1 MNTAGGTV
9 RRPVVDAHAHVFR
22 PVSVH
27 PRGVDQL
34 APAGRDA
41 PVEDLLQVMDDAGV
55 DAAVLV
61 PLDTHDEY
69 VAEVLREHPARFAAV
84 AVARACDLGLEPDA
98 AGHLGP
104 DALEVRR
111 STFGFGALRTS
122 WLGRPGEPVASS
134 PALPLLRHLA
144 EQELVLWTYLP
155 PDQLPLLRPV
165 LDAVPALRVVLNH
178 FGFCPHDMQVDE
190 HGRPRFCDPFPPA
203 DTMEVLRLAEHPG
216 VHVMLSGQYALSG
229 GPAPYADLYEVTG
242 QVVRAY
248 GPRRTLWASDYPWT
262 RNVPGYSAML
272 HLVRQALP
280 DLTDEDLGWVLGGT
294 TLSLFPTLAPHLQ
307 EMH

>member
-1 MNTAGGTV
+1 MNAAGTAV

-22 PVSVH
+22 PASVS
-27 PRGVDQL
+27 PRGVDDL

-41 PVEDLLQVMDDAGV
+41 PVEDLLRVMDDAGV

-69 VAEVLREHPARFAAV
+69 VAEVLHEHPTRFAAV
-84 AVARACDLGLEPDA
+84 AVARPCDLGRERDA
-98 AGHLGP
+98 AGRMGP
-104 DALEVRR
+104 DALEARRR
-111 STFGFGALRTS
+111 SFAFSAVRTS
-122 WLGRPGEPVASS
+122 WLGSPGEPVTSS
-134 PALPLLRHLA
+134 PVLPLLRHLA

-155 PDQLPLLRPV
+155 PDQLPLLGPV
-165 LDAVPALRVVLNH
+165 LDTVPGLMVVLNH

-190 HGRPRFCDPFPPA
+190 HGRPRFSDPFPPGE
-203 DTMEVLRLAEHPG
+203 TMEVLRLAEHPG
-216 VHVMLSGQYALSG
+216 VHVMLSGQYALSAEG
-229 GPAPYADLYEVTG
+229 APYADLHEVTR

-262 RNVPGYSAML
+262 RDVPGYATMPDL
-272 HLVRQALP
+272 IPQALP
-280 DLTDEDLGWVLGGT
+280 ELTDEDLAWVLGRT
-294 TLSLFPTLAPHLQ
+294 ALSLFPKLAPHLQ

>member
-1 MNTAGGTV
+1 MSPARTAGRG
-9 RRPVVDAHAHVFR
+9 PVVDAHAHVFR
-22 PVSVH
+22 PASVS

-41 PVEDLLQVMDDAGV
+41 PVEDLSQVMDDAEV

-69 VAEVLREHPARFAAV
+69 VAEVLHEHPTRFAAV
-84 AVARACDLGLEPDA
+84 AVARACDLGLERDA

-104 DALEVRR
+104 DALEGRR
-111 STFGFGALRTS
+111 SSFGVGALRTS
-122 WLGRPGEPVASS
+122 WLGRPGEPIASS

-165 LDAVPALRVVLNH
+165 LDAVPALKVVLNH

-190 HGRPRFCDPFPPA
+190 HGRPRFSDPFPPSV
-203 DTMEVLRLAEHPG
+203 TMEVLRLAEHPG
-216 VHVMLSGQYALSG
+216 VHVMLSGQYALSAE
-229 GPAPYADLYEVTG
+229 PAPYADLYEITR
-242 QVVRAY
+242 QVARAY

-262 RNVPGYSAML
+262 RDVPGYSTML
-272 HLVRQALP
+272 DLVPQALP
-280 DLTDEDLGWVLGGT
+280 DLTDEDLGWVLGRT
-294 TLSLFPTLAPHLQ
+294 ALSLFPKLAPHLQ